1 MLPIKNGHLSMDELK
16 ARILSDGK
24 VLPGNIIK
32 VGSFLNHRVDSDLMG
47 RMADEFAK
55 HFDISKITLILTI
68 EASGIALATVCS
80 YKWGIPLLFAK
91 KAKSDNIENGLF
103 CSEIYSY
110 TYKKTVK
117 VMVESELLKST
128 DHVLVMDDFLA
139 NGEAI
144 RGLTD
149 LVRDA
154 GATLEGIGIA
164 IEKGFQGGGDK
175 FRKAGIDIY
184 SLAVIDEA
192 ENGEIKFRD

>member
-1 MLPIKNGHLSMDELK
+1 MDELK
-16 ARILSDGK
+16 ARIISDGK

-32 VGSFLNHRVDSDLMG
+32 VGSFLNHKVDTDLMG

-55 HFDISKITLILTI
+55 HFDISKISLILTI

-175 FRKAGIDIY
+175 FRAAGIDIY

-192 ENGEIKFRD
+192 KDGTIRFRD

>member
-1 MLPIKNGHLSMDELK
+1 MDELK
-16 ARILSDGK
+16 ARILSEGK
-24 VLPGNIIK
+24 ILPGHIIK
-32 VGSFLNHRVDSDLMG
+32 VGSFLNHQVDTALMG

-55 HFDISKITLILTI
+55 HFDISKITKILTI
-68 EASGIALATVCS
+68 EASGIALAAVCS

-110 TYKKTVK
+110 TYKKNVT
-117 VMVESELLKST
+117 VMVESELLRPE

-149 LVRDA
+149 LVREA
-154 GATLEGIGIA
+154 GAGLEGIGIA
-164 IEKGFQGGGDK
+164 VEKGFQGGGDR
-175 FRKAGIDIY
+175 FRKAGIDIF
-184 SLAVIDEA
+184 SLAVIESTRDD
-192 ENGEIKFRD
+192 GTIVFRN

>member
-1 MLPIKNGHLSMDELK
+1 MDELK
-16 ARILSDGK
+16 ARILSEGK

-32 VGSFLNHRVDSDLMG
+32 VGSFLNHRVDTALLG
-47 RMADEFAK
+47 RMAEEFAK
-55 HFDISKITLILTI
+55 HFDISKITEILTI
-68 EASGIALATVCS
+68 EASGIALASVCS
-80 YKWGIPLLFAK
+80 YLWGIPLVFAK
-91 KAKSDNIENGLF
+91 KAKSDNIENGLL

-110 TYKKTVK
+110 TYKKTVT
-117 VMVESELLKST
+117 VMVESDYIKPE
-128 DHVLVMDDFLA
+128 DHILIMDDFLA

-149 LVRDA
+149 IVREA

-184 SLAVIDEA
+184 SLAVIDSA
-192 ENGEIKFRD
+192 DDCKIVFRD

>member
-1 MLPIKNGHLSMDELK
+1 MDELK
-16 ARILSDGK
+16 ARILSEGK

-32 VGSFLNHRVDSDLMG
+32 VGSFLNHRVDADLMG
-47 RMADEFAK
+47 RMAEEFGK
-55 HFDISKITLILTI
+55 HFDLSKVTLILTI
-68 EASGIALATVCS
+68 EASGIALATICA
-80 YKWGIPLLFAK
+80 YKWGKPLLFAK

-110 TYKKTVK
+110 TYKKNVT
-117 VMVESELLKST
+117 VMVESEFLKPT
-128 DHVLVMDDFLA
+128 DHVLIMDDFLA

-149 LVRDA
+149 LVKEA

-164 IEKGFQGGGDK
+164 VEKGFQGGGDR

-184 SLAVIDEA
+184 SLAVIDSA
-192 ENGEIKFRD
+192 DDCKIKFREN

>member
-1 MLPIKNGHLSMDELK
+1 MDELK
-16 ARILSDGK
+16 ARILSEGK

-32 VGSFLNHRVDSDLMG
+32 VGSFLNHRVDADLMG
-47 RMADEFAK
+47 RMAEEFGK
-55 HFDISKITLILTI
+55 HFDLSKVTLILTI
-68 EASGIALATVCS
+68 EASGIALATICA
-80 YKWGIPLLFAK
+80 YKWGKPLLFAK

-110 TYKKTVK
+110 TYKKNVT
-117 VMVESELLKST
+117 VMVESEFLKPT
-128 DHVLVMDDFLA
+128 DHVLIMDDFLA

-149 LVRDA
+149 LVKEA

-164 IEKGFQGGGDK
+164 VEKGFQGGGDR

-184 SLAVIDEA
+184 SLAVIDSA
-192 ENGEIKFRD
+192 DGCKIKFREN